1 MDDIIKDPHLRERE
15 MFTKVNHSISGELEV
30 VNFPVKF
37 SETHVEV
44 ESAAPALGQYTQEVL
59 ESLVAYH
66 KSEIDDLKEKGVI

>member
-15 MFTKVNHSISGELEV
+15 MFTKVNHSIAGELEV

-44 ESAAPALGQYTQEVL
+44 ESAAPALGQHTQEVL
-59 ESLVAYH
+59 ESLVGYH

>member
-15 MFTKVNHSISGELEV
+15 MFTKVNHSIAGELEV

-44 ESAAPALGQYTQEVL
+44 ESAAPALG
-59 ESLVAYH
+59 
-66 KSEIDDLKEKGVI
+66 